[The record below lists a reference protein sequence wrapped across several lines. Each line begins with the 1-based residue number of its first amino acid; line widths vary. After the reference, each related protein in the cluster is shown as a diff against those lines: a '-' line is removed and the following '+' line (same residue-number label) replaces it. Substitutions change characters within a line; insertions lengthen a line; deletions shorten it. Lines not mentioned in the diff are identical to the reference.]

1 MPQARPLTAPARD
14 LPGVGPKVEALLTR
28 LGIHCLR
35 DFLFQL
41 PNRYVDRTHL
51 LPIGALQPGA
61 EALVQGTVELSQV
74 RYPGRRSLLC
84 RISDGTG
91 ALTLR
96 FFHFNRAQEARLQRG
111 ALVRCFG
118 VVRRSASTLE
128 MIHPEYQRLNA
139 EQPAPLEQT
148 LTPVYPAT
156 EGLSQGRL
164 RRLTGE
170 ALAALRSDAGGLEE
184 IIPASLLRDLK
195 MPLLRDA
202 LEYVHRPPPDAD
214 TTLLM
219 AGRHPCQRRL
229 AFEELLAHVLSLRVL
244 RSEVRALNAPPL
256 KPPDNRL
263 AEAMT
268 GALPFSLTGA
278 QQRVMAQVRAD
289 LSGNRPM
296 MRLLQGDVGS
306 GKTVVAAFA
315 AVQAVAAGYQVAFM
329 APTELLAGQHLLNL
343 GQWLSALDIEVTL
356 ISARSRG
363 GGRSERLKRLR
374 GVAPLV
380 AVGTHA
386 LFQEQV
392 KFGRL
397 GLVIIDEQHRFGVH
411 QRLALLKKGE
421 LGASFP
427 HQLIMTA
434 TPIPRTLAMTLFA
447 DLDVSVI
454 DELPPGRQPIRTIV
468 VSNARRDEVIERVA
482 AACRA
487 GRQVYW
493 VCPLI
498 EESEALQCQAAIETR
513 GSLQEQFPHLA
524 IGLLHG
530 RMKGRE
536 KERGME
542 AFRSGMQDIL
552 VATTVI
558 EVGVDVPN
566 ASLMVIENAERLGL
580 AQLHQLRG
588 RVGRGRAKSDCVLLY
603 QPPLSGTAQARLETM
618 RKTNDGFAIAEK
630 DLQLRGAG
638 ELLGARQTGLQGLRI
653 ASFERDAG
661 MIPQVRKVADA
672 LIDRHP
678 QAVEPLVRRWV
689 TAEAGI
695 GSV

>member
-1 MPQARPLTAPARD
+1 MSAPTRD
-14 LPGVGPKVEALLTR
+14 LPGVGPKIEDLLKR
-28 LGIHCLR
+28 IGIHCLR
-35 DFLFQL
+35 DLLFHL
-41 PNRYVDRTHL
+41 PYRYADRTRL
-51 LPIGALQPGA
+51 LPIGALQSGV
-61 EALVQGTVELSQV
+61 EALTQGRVELCQV

-96 FFHFNRAQEARLQRG
+96 FFHFNRAQEAQLQRG
-111 ALVRCFG
+111 ALIRCYG
-118 VVRRSASTLE
+118 LARRSATTVE
-128 MIHPEYQRLNA
+128 MIHPEYQKLNA

-164 RRLTGE
+164 RRLTTE
-170 ALAALRSDAGGLEE
+170 ALAAMRSDAGGLEE
-184 IIPASLLRDLK
+184 IIPASLLRDLG
-195 MPLLRDA
+195 MPLLREA

-214 TTLLM
+214 TALM
-219 AGRHPCQRRL
+219 MQGRHPCQQRL
-229 AFEELLAHVLSLRVL
+229 AFEELLAHILSLRVL
-244 RSEVRALNAPPL
+244 RSEVRAQNAPPL
-256 KPPDNRL
+256 NPPDNRL
-263 AEAMT
+263 SEAMI
-268 GALPFSLTGA
+268 GALPFALTLA

-315 AVQAVAAGYQVAFM
+315 AVQAVASGYQVAFM
-329 APTELLAGQHLLNL
+329 APTELLAGQHFLNL
-343 GQWLSALDIEVTL
+343 GQWLSALEIEVIL
-356 ISARSRG
+356 MSAQSRG
-363 GGRSERLKRLR
+363 SGRGECLARMRD
-374 GVAPLV
+374 GAPLV

-411 QRLALLKKGE
+411 QRLALLRKGE
-421 LGASFP
+421 SGESFP

-447 DLDVSVI
+447 DLDLSVI
-454 DELPPGRQPIRTIV
+454 DELPPGRQSVRTVV
-468 VSNARRDEVIERVA
+468 VSNVRRGEVIDRVA
-482 AACRA
+482 EACRA

-498 EESEALQCQAAIETR
+498 AESEVLQCQAAIETR
-513 GSLQEQFPHLA
+513 AALQEQFPHLS

-530 RMKGRE
+530 RLQARE
-536 KERGME
+536 KERGMQQ
-542 AFRSGMQDIL
+542 FRSGAQDIL

-603 QPPLSGTAQARLETM
+603 QPPLSGSARARMETM
-618 RKTNDGFAIAEK
+618 RRTTDGFAIAEK

-638 ELLGARQTGLQGLRI
+638 ELLGARQTGLQGMRI
-653 ASFERDAG
+653 ASFERDAR
-661 MIPQVRKVADA
+661 MIPRARKVADA
-672 LIDRHP
+672 LVERHP

-689 TAEAGI
+689 MTEAGI